1 MIYFDNAA
9 TTYPKPNEV
18 YEALDYANRNAF
30 NSGRGSYKSSKQC
43 SKIIDEVRKL
53 VLNVG
58 KINDGKVIFTD
69 SATTALNRIIFGIDL
84 KKGDNIYISPFEHN
98 SIVRPLNEL
107 KEQLGINIIV
117 LPFIKDDEW
126 IADEEK
132 IGNMF
137 AINKPKAI
145 MLSHISNTTGFILPY
160 EIIFKLGKRFNS
172 INVLDSAQAFGI
184 VDINNINNI
193 DYIVFA
199 GHKSLYSSFGIAG
212 ILKLG
217 KDVLKKTLFGGTGS
231 DTMNPKMSNDIP
243 DGYEAG
249 SHNIV
254 AIQGLNAGLK
264 WLSEHNV
271 FEHEKEMTEYL
282 ITQLKKNEKIKI
294 YLPNNTKNILGIVS
308 ISINGYDSNDVG
320 TILDDEFDI
329 CVRTGYHC
337 APLVHEFIES
347 IDSNGTVRISLGYFN
362 TKEEIDTLIEALKS
376 L

>member
-9 TTYPKPNEV
+9 TTYPKPNDV

-30 NSGRGSYKSSKQC
+30 NSGRGSYKSSKKC
-43 SKIIDEVRKL
+43 SNIIDEVRNL
-53 VLNVG
+53 VLKVG
-58 KINDGKVIFTD
+58 KIDYGKVIFTD

-107 KEQLGINIIV
+107 KDELGVNIII
-117 LPFIKDDEW
+117 LPFIKNDEW
-126 IADEEK
+126 QADVEK
-132 IGNMF
+132 ISNMF

-160 EIIFKLGKRFNS
+160 EKLFGLGKKYNS

-184 VDINNINNI
+184 VDINNVEVI

-212 ILKLG
+212 IIKLG
-217 KDVLKKTLFGGTGS
+217 NDTLKKTIYGGTGS

-254 AIQGLNAGLK
+254 AIQGLSAGLK
-264 WLSEHNV
+264 WISNHNV

-282 ITQLKKNEKIKI
+282 ITQLKKNDKIKI
-294 YLPNNTKNILGIVS
+294 YLPNNTKHILGIVS
-308 ISINGYDSNDVG
+308 ISVEGYNSNDVG
-320 TILDDEFDI
+320 TILDDEYDI
-329 CVRTGYHC
+329 CVRTGYQC
-337 APLVHEFIES
+337 APLIHDFIES
-347 IDSNGTVRISLGYFN
+347 IVSNGTVRISLGYFN
-362 TKEEIDTLIEALKS
+362 TKEEIDTLINALNS